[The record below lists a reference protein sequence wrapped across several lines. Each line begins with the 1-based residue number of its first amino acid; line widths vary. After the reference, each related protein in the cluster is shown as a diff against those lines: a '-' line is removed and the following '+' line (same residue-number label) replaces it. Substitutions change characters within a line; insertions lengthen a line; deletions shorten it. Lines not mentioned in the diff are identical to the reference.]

1 MDELI
6 GKRLIAVERLAWSK
20 ADGTA
25 DIRVGPVHMH
35 FDGGRGAFFSGNSD
49 WTFDVVGTRAGDESW
64 LAPFQDDIDGGR
76 WTMRDAADE
85 PPFAGFRGSRLE
97 SWTSLRNEIGEQ
109 VGVDLAFDLGN
120 ISLKVHKGEVTT

>member
-6 GKRLIAVERLAWSK
+6 SKPLVAVERLAWSK
-20 ADGTA
+20 PDGTA
-25 DIRVGPVHMH
+25 DVRVGPVHMH
-35 FDGGRGAFFSGNSD
+35 FEGGRGAFFSGSSD
-49 WTFDVVGTRAGDESW
+49 WTFDVVGTRGDESW
-64 LAPFQDDIDGGR
+64 LAPFQCDIDGGR

-97 SWTSLRNEIGEQ
+97 SWTSLRNEMGEQ

-120 ISLKVHKGEVTT
+120 ISLKVQKGEVTT